1 MTAKEYLQQYKR
13 LDTAINA
20 KIEQKERLLSRVQY
34 VSPKGGSLKDGQ
46 PYDKVGCI
54 TAKILTLEAEINAD
68 IDELVDLQREIKKR
82 IAELPDPVH
91 RDILEKRYINCWS
104 IKEIARRQNCSEEN
118 VYKNQ
123 RAALESFTGYYSFS
137 VV

>member
-68 IDELVDLQREIKKR
+68 IDWLVDLQREIKKR

-104 IKEIARRQNCSEEN
+104 IKKIARVQNCSEET

-123 RAALESFTGYYSFS
+123 RAALESFTDYYSFS